1 MNSRNCISMHW
12 HSCRRMTG
20 TFYKWNKA
28 STHHIYQIFHNVI
41 NVSCDGLQ
49 LNLCHLIRKKQKPPS
64 ISGRRNLTFALS
76 DRKQT
81 ALKDL
86 LLSLKRAHPG
96 GKRKNNT
103 QRYALIQTRIWSVAV
118 YVVWLTSFTLISSET
133 MHLLPSLKL
142 PIHQFASD
150 SYFLFRLLLCLSA
163 HLYCVCPWTWNETD
177 LAIPSILISGNGRK
191 LVSSSFPSSIL
202 SLLISREGWPPF

>member
-1 MNSRNCISMHW
+1 MWLMWVVMVCSWIYELFK
-12 HSCRRMTG
+12 SCK
-20 TFYKWNKA
+20 FNP
-28 STHHIYQIFHNVI
+28 
-41 NVSCDGLQ
+41 SC
-49 LNLCHLIRKKQKPPS
+49 CHLIRKKQKPPS

-150 SYFLFRLLLCLSA
+150 SYFLFTLLLCLSA

>member
-12 HSCRRMTG
+12 HSCRGMTG
-20 TFYKWNKA
+20 TFYKWKQ
-28 STHHIYQIFHNVI
+28 SKHTYQIFHNVI

-103 QRYALIQTRIWSVAV
+103 QRYALIQTRIWSAAV
-118 YVVWLTSFTLISSET
+118 YVVWLTSITLISSET

-202 SLLISREGWPPF
+202 SPLISREDWPPF